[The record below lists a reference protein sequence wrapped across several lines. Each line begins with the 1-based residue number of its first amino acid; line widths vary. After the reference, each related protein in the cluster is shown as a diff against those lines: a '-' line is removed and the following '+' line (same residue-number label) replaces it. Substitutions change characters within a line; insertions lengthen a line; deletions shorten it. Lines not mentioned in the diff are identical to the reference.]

1 MIGSAD
7 PSLSGV
13 YVTGLQGSLD
23 VGPTALLP
31 SQKPY
36 GSLRALDTPLG
47 RRDLAPRLE
56 SATRRSG
63 AYRDGTF
70 TRESDTA

>member
-1 MIGSAD
+1 MSGSAI
-7 PSLSGV
+7 PSLSGF

-31 SQKPY
+31 SQQPY
-36 GSLRALDTPLG
+36 SYLRALDTPLG
-47 RRDLAPRLE
+47 RGDFAPRLE

-70 TRESDTA
+70 TR